1 MTSNVNL
8 DEYLDFQKYWQVLQ
22 RRWVPALVTFASVVG
37 VATAASLLSPQ
48 IYKAEAELLIE
59 SDNTSRLTGLEDSLG
74 KIEGLTIDSNPVTTQ
89 ARVLQSRPVIK
100 QLVKDLNLRDDD
112 GKLLK
117 YEDIAENLKIKPIV
131 GTDVLQINYTNKD
144 PEIAALTV
152 NKLIEL
158 YINTDALNNSSS
170 SVAASKF
177 IKKQLPKVEANLRQ
191 AEANLREFKTKNR
204 TASLGEETT
213 ANITSISSVADRL
226 DEVTAKAESVNARY
240 DRLSAQLNMTWQE
253 ASAISALS
261 QSVGVQSALEQLQSV
276 RIKLAKQRHYLSNQA
291 PQVIALQEEEADLNQ
306 LLNQQIASTLGSSSP
321 NVLAKVNILSLGE
334 LKQAQIAEFAD
345 LGLQKEGLDK
355 EIAALTNTKDS
366 YQLKSDALPRL
377 QEQQRELE
385 RKVEVAQ
392 STFQTLLKKSQDAGI
407 IEQQKIG
414 NVRRVSDAEIPEK
427 PIAPRKKI
435 IVASAGILGM
445 FLGVAVAFLLDLRD
459 KTVKNT
465 QEIKRLL
472 PYSLAGVVPDIN
484 ILEDESQLLLPHSAI
499 EQLPKLAV
507 TNMTL
512 LPIREAFHNLQMEL
526 NLLDSEVAHK
536 VILVTSAVAGEGKSS
551 VSANLAVAQAQCGK
565 KVLLIDGDLRRPTQ
579 HTLWE
584 VSNNLGLTEVLEEQK
599 SWADTVNKMMPNLDV
614 MTSGN
619 IPRHPISLLNSSMMK
634 ALILSAGDRYDCIII
649 DAPPVIGLADSKI
662 LAKLTDGVLFVVR
675 PGVANYASVEA
686 AKELLADLNVLG
698 VVANGVDLNNE
709 SYGYES
715 YYPDRKYL
723 EAAN

>member
-1 MTSNVNL
+1 M
-8 DEYLDFQKYWQVLQ
+8 
-22 RRWVPALVTFASVVG
+22 
-37 VATAASLLSPQ
+37 
-48 IYKAEAELLIE
+48 
-59 SDNTSRLTGLEDSLG
+59 
-74 KIEGLTIDSNPVTTQ
+74 
-89 ARVLQSRPVIK
+89 
-100 QLVKDLNLRDDD
+100 
-112 GKLLK
+112 
-117 YEDIAENLKIKPIV
+117 
-131 GTDVLQINYTNKD
+131 
-144 PEIAALTV
+144 
-152 NKLIEL
+152 
-158 YINTDALNNSSS
+158 
-170 SVAASKF
+170 
-177 IKKQLPKVEANLRQ
+177 
-191 AEANLREFKTKNR
+191 
-204 TASLGEETT
+204 
-213 ANITSISSVADRL
+213 
-226 DEVTAKAESVNARY
+226 
-240 DRLSAQLNMTWQE
+240 
-253 ASAISALS
+253 
-261 QSVGVQSALEQLQSV
+261 
-276 RIKLAKQRHYLSNQA
+276 
-291 PQVIALQEEEADLNQ
+291 
-306 LLNQQIASTLGSSSP
+306 
-321 NVLAKVNILSLGE
+321 
-334 LKQAQIAEFAD
+334 
-345 LGLQKEGLDK
+345 
-355 EIAALTNTKDS
+355 
-366 YQLKSDALPRL
+366 
-377 QEQQRELE
+377 
-385 RKVEVAQ
+385 
-392 STFQTLLKKSQDAGI
+392 
-407 IEQQKIG
+407 
-414 NVRRVSDAEIPEK
+414 RRVSDAEIPEK

-472 PYSLAGVVPDIN
+472 PYSLAGVVPDVN
-484 ILEDESQLLLPHSAI
+484 ILEDERQLLLPHSAI

-526 NLLDSEVAHK
+526 NLLDSDVVHK

-579 HTLWE
+579 HALWE

-619 IPRHPISLLNSSMMK
+619 IPKHPISLLNSSMMK